1 MDTLRDRRETSLVF
15 IHSTVDD
22 MGLTTR
28 AFRVYCHLARR
39 AGRDNTAFP
48 SYQSIGDT
56 CFSPDEIAPGWRRKL
71 AMSAVQ
77 ELIENGMLLK
87 VVQVK
92 SNGGQTSN
100 LYELTPQNEWRGG
113 VRQDALGGVRQ
124 DAP

>member
-1 MDTLRDRRETSLVF
+1 MDNLRDRREPSLVF

-39 AGRDNTAFP
+39 AGRDSTAFP

-56 CFSPDEIAPGWRRKL
+56 CFGPDEITPGWRRKL
-71 AMSAVQ
+71 AMSAIQ
-77 ELIENGMLLK
+77 ELIERGMLLK
-87 VVQVK
+87 SAQIK
-92 SNGGQTSN
+92 LHGGQTSN
-100 LYELTPQNEWRGG
+100 LYELTPQSEWIGG